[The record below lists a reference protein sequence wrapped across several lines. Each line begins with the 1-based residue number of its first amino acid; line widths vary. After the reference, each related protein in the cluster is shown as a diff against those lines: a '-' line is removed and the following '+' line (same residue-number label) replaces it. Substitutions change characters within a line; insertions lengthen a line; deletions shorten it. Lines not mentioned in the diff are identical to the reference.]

1 MALLHGAD
9 GHAVE
14 SSGEIFQ
21 MQYAKGGL
29 KSKNV
34 GISLD
39 DNGRDVKAMIM
50 TGRSQSGRYSRRRE
64 PTRGQGLTVPCLTLG
79 ANL

>member
-39 DNGRDVKAMIM
+39 DNGRDVKA
-50 TGRSQSGRYSRRRE
+50 
-64 PTRGQGLTVPCLTLG
+64 
-79 ANL
+79 